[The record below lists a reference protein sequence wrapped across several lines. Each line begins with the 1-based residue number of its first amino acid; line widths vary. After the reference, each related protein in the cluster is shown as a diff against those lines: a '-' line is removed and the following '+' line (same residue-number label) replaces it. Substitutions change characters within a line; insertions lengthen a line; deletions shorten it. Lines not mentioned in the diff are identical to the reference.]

1 MPVSHSHRRDEG
13 FTLIELLV
21 AIVLLGIII
30 VPLSSVVIGYL
41 LNSGRADARLNES
54 HDEQIA
60 AAYWQQDVSSI
71 GVRDTTFNST
81 THTFPLSGSGSV
93 TQSFPCSLPAAAT
106 TQIVLSWTA
115 YSSAGAATGV
125 SVDYATINHAA
136 DSGKDLIRLQC
147 STSSGGSS
155 LTSTTNL
162 AYYLSASPTCSA
174 DSAAFVACT
183 TLSGITPSTLDIK
196 LAVADPSN
204 RGLPYSVTLTGQR
217 RQTTP

>member
-1 MPVSHSHRRDEG
+1 MTKHRPPRTDSG
-13 FTLIELLV
+13 FTLIELLITMV
-21 AIVLLGIII
+21 IIGVITLPLGN
-30 VPLSSVVIGYL
+30 LVIGYFR
-41 LNSGRADARLNES
+41 NTVQTQARANVS